1 MGDCP
6 WCDHCQKRG
15 HTKDTCWNIHRK
27 LPTGRNLRP
36 NHNSKAYHGGFI
48 PVSQAFTLVEA
59 CKPIIMVL
67 MDLETKTISK
77 PKIAVKVSLPSSH
90 FLSCSIVSLSI
101 YTHSSINEKSEHKRM
116 GITTSLS
123 YLLFFNII
131 LPTLTASPILFQ
143 GFNWESS
150 KKQGGWYNFLI
161 NSIPELSASG
171 ITHVWLPP
179 PSQSNA
185 SEVGNVKVNGKALKS
200 KELCDTSKV
209 EYVNLLNSID
219 LQNI

>member
-1 MGDCP
+1 MSSSLLVVSTNQVHQATNMASENR
-6 WCDHCQKRG
+6 WKV
-15 HTKDTCWNIHRK
+15 
-27 LPTGRNLRP
+27 
-36 NHNSKAYHGGFI
+36 SGFI

-185 SEVGNVKVNGKALKS
+185 SEGKNQYI
-200 KELCDTSKV
+200 E
-209 EYVNLLNSID
+209 NLLDSFI
-219 LQNI
+219 I